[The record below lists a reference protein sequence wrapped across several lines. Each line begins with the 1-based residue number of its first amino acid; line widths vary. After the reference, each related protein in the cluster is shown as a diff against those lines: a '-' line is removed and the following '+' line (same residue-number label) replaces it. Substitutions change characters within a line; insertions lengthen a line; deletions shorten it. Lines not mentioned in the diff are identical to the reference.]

1 MARPN
6 VFDLAAWR
14 GFTLPDD
21 LTTIID
27 QAARRLNTEE
37 TARFNR
43 LLLEAAYPELLAPSH
58 EFSVAPL
65 FTQPQRQYGRLVSLR
80 GTCRRAIRIPVDDPD
95 VQKRFGIKHYYE
107 MQVFTDDSQGNPVTF
122 CVRELPAGMP
132 QGEKIYVEIRVAGF
146 FFKTWTYHIP
156 LSAERRKQI
165 LARVPAEKHPLI
177 DWEKYERF
185 PAPLLIGRA
194 PVWVRPVTQANPF
207 YGIVAG
213 SMFTAALLLVCFAV
227 WTTSRSDEHFHARI
241 KPQLQPGE
249 VSLAGIEIAPAADFR
264 DYDPEKAAAEH
275 AAREAAASQE
285 GTAVAAPTRR
295 GQRYFV
301 SRAKPMAWLGGGF
314 SGLMRRQ
321 QDPGDDLT
329 PRSSHENI
337 FAGIARAS
345 QNRPSI
351 FRSVGSMGL
360 LAFVMI
366 LIYVLLAM
374 ATPRQT
380 SPKGRSPAAPPVVP
394 QTAPK

>member
-1 MARPN
+1 
-6 VFDLAAWR
+6 
-14 GFTLPDD
+14 
-21 LTTIID
+21 
-27 QAARRLNTEE
+27 
-37 TARFNR
+37 
-43 LLLEAAYPELLAPSH
+43 
-58 EFSVAPL
+58 
-65 FTQPQRQYGRLVSLR
+65 
-80 GTCRRAIRIPVDDPD
+80 
-95 VQKRFGIKHYYE
+95 
-107 MQVFTDDSQGNPVTF
+107 
-122 CVRELPAGMP
+122 MP

-156 LSAERRKQI
+156 LSKERRKQI

-194 PVWVRPVTQANPF
+194 PVWVRPITQANPF

-213 SMFTAALLLVCFAV
+213 SMFTAALLLVCVAV
-227 WTTSRSDEHFHARI
+227 WTTSRSDEHFHAKI
-241 KPQLQPGE
+241 KPQFQPGE

-264 DYDPEKAAAEH
+264 DYDPEKAKAEH
-275 AAREAAASQE
+275 AAREAAAAAAGE

-321 QDPGDDLT
+321 QDPGDDLA
-329 PRSSHENI
+329 PRSGHENI
-337 FAGIARAS
+337 FAGIARSS

-366 LIYVLLAM
+366 LIYVLLSL
-374 ATPRQT
+374 ATPKPT
-380 SPKGRSPAAPPVVP
+380 TPGKGRSPAAPPAVPAVP
-394 QTAPK
+394 QAAPK